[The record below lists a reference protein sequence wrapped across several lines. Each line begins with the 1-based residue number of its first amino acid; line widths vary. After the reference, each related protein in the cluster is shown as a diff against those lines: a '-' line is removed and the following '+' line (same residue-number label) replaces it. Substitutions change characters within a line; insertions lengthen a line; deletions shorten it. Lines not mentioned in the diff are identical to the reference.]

1 MNDLHVY
8 EAALE
13 RYKDLL
19 RQVEQERLVRRDRP
33 QPVMWFSR
41 IIKLLTRLNHRP
53 GTPLSGRPLASVR

>member
-1 MNDLHVY
+1 MNDLHIY

-19 RQVEQERLVRRDRP
+19 RHAEQERLVRRDRP

-41 IIKLLTRLNHRP
+41 ISKLLTRFSHRP
-53 GTPLSGRPLASVR
+53 ETPLSGRPLASVR